1 MGGSAVQRVAWSKVQ
16 FVKMVPRRK
25 QVAGLS
31 YLLNKLGGGGGREGR
46 RGTNGI
52 LLERLRRRLWAFL
65 SFFLSFFFVL
75 VDRFVRYVRA

>member
-1 MGGSAVQRVAWSKVQ
+1 VGGSAVQRVAWSKVQ

-31 YLLNKLGGGGGREGR
+31 YLLNKLGGGGKGREER

-65 SFFLSFFFVL
+65 SFFLSFFF
-75 VDRFVRYVRA
+75 RFS

>member
-1 MGGSAVQRVAWSKVQ
+1 VGGSAVQRVAWSKVQ

-25 QVAGLS
+25 QVADLS
-31 YLLNKLGGGGGREGR
+31 YLLNKLGGREGR

-65 SFFLSFFFVL
+65 SFFFVS
-75 VDRFVRYVRA
+75 VDRFVRYIRA